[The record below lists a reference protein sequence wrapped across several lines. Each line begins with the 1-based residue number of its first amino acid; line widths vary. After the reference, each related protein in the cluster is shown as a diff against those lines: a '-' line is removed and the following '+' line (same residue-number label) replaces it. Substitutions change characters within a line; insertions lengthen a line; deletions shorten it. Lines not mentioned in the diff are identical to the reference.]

1 MNLDVSDPAL
11 QNFIKEVFRKSID
24 IMGSNDWEWPSRW
37 DTERKLNFLNDSLN
51 YANDNEFF
59 EQSAI
64 IRDVTKKVKDEEGSI
79 SGNAE

>member
-1 MNLDVSDPAL
+1 
-11 QNFIKEVFRKSID
+11 
-24 IMGSNDWEWPSRW
+24 MGSNDWEWPSRW